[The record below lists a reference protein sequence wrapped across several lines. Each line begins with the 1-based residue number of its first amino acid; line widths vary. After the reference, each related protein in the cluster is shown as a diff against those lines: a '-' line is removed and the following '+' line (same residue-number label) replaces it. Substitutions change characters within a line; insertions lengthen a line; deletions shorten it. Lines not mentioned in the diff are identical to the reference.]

1 MNKPVSGLYAIT
13 PEVTDSSNLFEKV
26 NAALRGGAQ
35 VVQYRAKYIPESLR
49 RAQAEVIADC
59 CRSHNALFIINDS
72 IALAR
77 AVHADG
83 IHIGLNDADVP
94 MARAALGRGTLIGV
108 SCYND
113 MTRARN
119 AVSLGAD
126 YVAFGSFYPSM
137 TKPMAVRANL
147 ELLKIAASE
156 LNVPVVAIGGINQDN
171 AETLIS
177 AGADA
182 VAVLAA
188 LFDAP
193 DIEAQARRFA
203 RLFQPHLT
211 SKQNL

>member
-1 MNKPVSGLYAIT
+1 
-13 PEVTDSSNLFEKV
+13 
-26 NAALRGGAQ
+26 
-35 VVQYRAKYIPESLR
+35 
-49 RAQAEVIADC
+49 
-59 CRSHNALFIINDS
+59 
-72 IALAR
+72 
-77 AVHADG
+77 
-83 IHIGLNDADVP
+83 

-137 TKPMAVRANL
+137 TKPLAVRANL